1 MLTFCNEIN
10 SHPSPETLVFRK
22 LARLGGEFESSRD
35 YRDHVDTQLEL
46 QIELYKWIMICC
58 LIQKYTLLLV
68 FAITL

>member
-22 LARLGGEFESSRD
+22 LARPGGEFD

-46 QIELYKWIMICC
+46 QIELYKWIMIFC
-58 LIQKYTLLLV
+58 LIQNYTLFLV